1 MKKLLLAS
9 TAAIAPATSPALAH
23 STTDQIVADP
33 QSRGF
38 TYVEVRQGPSQIKAE
53 AVRDGTKL
61 EVIHDSATGE
71 ILKKETEAA
80 ECDYAT
86 RTGIALRRAHRRT
99 ARVEA
104 QLRAAS
110 GAFMDLMQ
118 ERFAQWGLTAAER
131 DVALFSIKGLST
143 AEIAAMRDTSE
154 GTVKA
159 QTNAIYRKAGVSG
172 RPQLLGLF
180 IEDLMDGPVTGRP
193 ARIAEEPP
201 AARSPA
207 PADASPPG

>member
-1 MKKLLLAS
+1 MSA
-9 TAAIAPATSPALAH
+9 
-23 STTDQIVADP
+23 DRFIVAALVVQVVCAAFFVWTILESLLGLP
-33 QSRGF
+33 PIGWQA
-38 TYVEVRQGPSQIKAE
+38 YELIQI
-53 AVRDGTKL
+53 G
-61 EVIHDSATGE
+61 
-71 ILKKETEAA
+71 AA
-80 ECDYAT
+80 LGLVLGIVMG
-86 RTGIALRRAHRRT
+86 GIALRRAHRRT

-143 AEIAAMRDTSE
+143 ADIAAMRETSE

-172 RPQLLGLF
+172 RPQLLSLF

-193 ARIAEEPP
+193 ARIAEESR

>member
-1 MKKLLLAS
+1 MSA
-9 TAAIAPATSPALAH
+9 
-23 STTDQIVADP
+23 DRFIVAVLVVQVVCAAFFVWTILESLLGLP
-33 QSRGF
+33 PIGWQA
-38 TYVEVRQGPSQIKAE
+38 YELIQI
-53 AVRDGTKL
+53 G
-61 EVIHDSATGE
+61 
-71 ILKKETEAA
+71 AA
-80 ECDYAT
+80 LGLVLGIVMG
-86 RTGIALRRAHRRT
+86 GIALRRARCRT

-110 GAFMDLMQ
+110 GAFMDLME

-143 AEIAAMRDTSE
+143 ADIAAMRDTSE

-172 RPQLLGLF
+172 RPQLLSLF
-180 IEDLMDGPVTGRP
+180 IEDLMDGPVTPRP
-193 ARIAEEPP
+193 GRIAEAPP

-207 PADASPPG
+207 PVDASPPG